1 MNRREFLEAL
11 ASIPLLGLLVKL
23 PKLQA
28 PTPVR
33 TIRDA
38 ITEIVDRQ
46 GWSKGS
52 LTYFNDESEY
62 IGNLGREMGLAA
74 RRTLEKYICGVME
87 NDEEGQPSWSII
99 VDGIDLSEHMDSW
112 NGKTIFVDLVAGDDD
127 NDGLTPETAVTW
139 EGWLP
144 LVESREGGMII
155 CSYPEEQA

>member
-1 MNRREFLEAL
+1 MNRRRFLEAL

-23 PKLQA
+23 PNRQENYIDHTGHDPDFGDYLGLM
-28 PTPVR
+28 
-33 TIRDA
+33 RDDGK
-38 ITEIVDRQ
+38 TV
-46 GWSKGS
+46 
-52 LTYFNDESEY
+52 F
-62 IGNLGREMGLAA
+62 
-74 RRTLEKYICGVME
+74 
-87 NDEEGQPSWSII
+87 
-99 VDGIDLSEHMDSW
+99 VDGVALSEHADLW